1 MTTRTCFDERVADRG
16 PEGAQENVLR
26 EIGLTVASVVAV
38 LATAHVVFRP
48 PSLEGRTVTQA
59 IEASSSTALGRLA
72 LNPPSRQS
80 GSSGVMPLLD
90 GPDAFAARVAL
101 TRAAE
106 VALDVT
112 YSIRPREIESAAWR
126 KRGCP
131 EV

>member
-1 MTTRTCFDERVADRG
+1 M
-16 PEGAQENVLR
+16 

-80 GSSGVMPLLD
+80 GSSGVMRLLD
-90 GPDAFAARVAL
+90 GPDGVAARAGL
-101 TRAAE
+101 IRAAE
-106 VALDVT
+106 VARAVPYD
-112 YSIRPREIESAAWR
+112 IWR
-126 KRGCP
+126 RGKGKGGASGKRMS
-131 EV
+131 VMLIV

>member
-72 LNPPSRQS
+72 LNPRSEEHTSELQS
-80 GSSGVMPLLD
+80 LMRISYAVFCLKKK
-90 GPDAFAARVAL
+90 
-101 TRAAE
+101 
-106 VALDVT
+106 
-112 YSIRPREIESAAWR
+112 
-126 KRGCP
+126 KR
-131 EV
+131 